1 MPAILLDE
9 LCTANYFVRNT
20 NLQEQLMHAAV
31 VTAFGTAPT
40 WQSFEDPTPADGEVI
55 VDVVAA
61 GLHPRV
67 RSQADGSHYTS
78 EGALPLVPGVDGV
91 GRFPDGTL
99 RYFAVTSD
107 TRGTMAERVA
117 VDPRASVVLPDG
129 ADPVAVAA
137 GANPVMSSWVALRRR
152 IAFEPGS
159 RVLVLGATGASGR
172 AAVQV
177 AKHLGAAHVVASG
190 RDPRKLATLTGLG
203 ADAVVPLDDARS
215 VGAAAADVDVVIDYV
230 WGQPAADVMAALVTA
245 RPDRGRRLDWIAI
258 GSTAGQEARIPSAA
272 LRASGLTIVG
282 SGQGSVGRA
291 AFVAELPGIVAA
303 IADGTVRIEATAVR
317 MADVEA
323 AWTGQDDGSAGRV
336 VLEA

>member
-1 MPAILLDE
+1 
-9 LCTANYFVRNT
+9 
-20 NLQEQLMHAAV
+20 MHASV
-31 VTAFGTAPT
+31 VTRFDTAPT
-40 WQSFEDPTPADGEVI
+40 WAVFPEPTPAPDEV
-55 VDVVAA
+55 VVEVVAA

-67 RSQADGSHYTS
+67 RSQAAGSHYTS

-99 RYFAVTSD
+99 RYFAVQSD
-107 TRGTMAERVA
+107 TRGSMAERVA

-152 IAFEPGS
+152 IDFPDGA

-190 RDPRKLATLTGLG
+190 RNAARLATLTAVG
-203 ADAVVPLDDARS
+203 ADVVVPLDD
-215 VGAAAADVDVVIDYV
+215 VDGIAAAASDVDVVIDYV
-230 WGQPAADVMAALVTA
+230 WGEPAARVMAAIVTA
-245 RPDRGRRLDWIAI
+245 RRSRGDRLDWIAI
-258 GSTAGQEARIPSAA
+258 GSTAGPEAPIPSAA

-303 IADGTVRIEATAVR
+303 IADGTIAVDATAVPMR
-317 MADVEA
+317 DVAD
-323 AWTGQDDGSAGRV
+323 AWAGHAESGTGRV
-336 VLEA
+336 VLAV

>member
-1 MPAILLDE
+1 
-9 LCTANYFVRNT
+9 
-20 NLQEQLMHAAV
+20 MHAAV
-31 VTAFGTAPT
+31 VTEFGRPPVWQAFPDPVPTA
-40 WQSFEDPTPADGEVI
+40 DEVV

-78 EGALPLVPGVDGV
+78 EGALPLVPGVDAV

-99 RYFAVTSD
+99 RYFAVASD

-117 VDPRASVVLPDG
+117 VDPRASVVLPEG
-129 ADPVAVAA
+129 ADAVAVAA

-152 IAFEPGS
+152 IHFAPGS
-159 RVLVLGATGASGR
+159 RVLVLGATGASGS

-177 AKHLGAAHVVASG
+177 AKHLGARHVVASG
-190 RDPRKLATLTGLG
+190 RDATRLSELPALG
-203 ADAVVPLDDARS
+203 ADVVVPLDDVDA

-230 WGQPAADVMAALVTA
+230 WGRPAANVMRALVTA
-245 RPDRGRRLDWIAI
+245 RQERGRRLDWVAI

-291 AFVAELPGIVAA
+291 AFVAELPEIVRA
-303 IADGTVRIEATAVR
+303 IADGTVRVDATASR
-317 MADVEA
+317 MAEVEA
-323 AWTGQDDGSAGRV
+323 AWAGQVGGSTGRV

>member
-1 MPAILLDE
+1 
-9 LCTANYFVRNT
+9 
-20 NLQEQLMHAAV
+20 MHAAV
-31 VTAFGTAPT
+31 VTTFGTAPT
-40 WQSFEDPTPADGEVI
+40 WQSFEDPTPTDEEVV

-99 RYFAVTSD
+99 RYFAVASD
-107 TRGTMAERVA
+107 TRGSMAERVA

-129 ADPVAVAA
+129 ADPIAVAA

-152 IAFEPGS
+152 IAFQPGS

-190 RDPRKLATLTGLG
+190 RDPRKLTALTDLG
-203 ADAVVPLDDARS
+203 ADVVVPLDDPSS
-215 VGAAAADVDVVIDYV
+215 VGAAAAGADVVIDYV

-303 IADGTVRIEATAVR
+303 IADGTVRIDATAVP

-323 AWTGQDDGSAGRV
+323 AWAGHDGTATSRV
-336 VLEA
+336 VLGV

>member
-1 MPAILLDE
+1 
-9 LCTANYFVRNT
+9 
-20 NLQEQLMHAAV
+20 MHAAV
-31 VTAFGTAPT
+31 VTAFGHAPV
-40 WQSFEDPTPADGEVI
+40 WQEFDDPAPDADEVL
-55 VDVVAA
+55 VEVVAA

-67 RSQADGSHYTS
+67 RSQADGTHYTS

-99 RYFAVTSD
+99 RYFAVASD
-107 TRGTMAERVA
+107 TRGSMAERIA

-129 ADPVAVAA
+129 ADPVAIAA
-137 GANPVMSSWVALRRR
+137 GANPVLSSWVALRRR
-152 IAFEPGS
+152 IVFEAGS

-190 RDPRKLATLTGLG
+190 RDTDRLAALRELG
-203 ADAVVPLDDARS
+203 ADVVVPLGDADA
-215 VGAAAADVDVVIDYV
+215 VGRAGADADVVIDYV
-230 WGQPAADVMAALVTA
+230 WGQPAADVVRALVTA

-258 GSTAGQEARIPSAA
+258 GSTAGQEAPMPSAA

-291 AFVAELPGIVAA
+291 GFVAELPHIVGA
-303 IADGTVRIEATAVR
+303 IADGTIRVDTTTVP
-317 MADVEA
+317 MAEVEA
-323 AWTGQDDGSAGRV
+323 AWAGQPDGSTGRV
-336 VLEA
+336 VLVA